1 MRKFTLILSLLVAF
15 VTTAMAQTVV
25 EGQMYRIKD
34 NTHSKYLTVGSY
46 DQNSTGTHGTVPVI
60 EKAEGNKDQ
69 VWYFESTGTDNQY
82 YLKSKSNYYIVCR
95 AWNVDANSI
104 EKSAINLLV
113 ADEEGSIYL
122 LNDTKYF
129 KVEDV
134 DGTAH
139 PFCDAPSNNANV
151 VTWSLETVDESEFA
165 VVSMDEINAD
175 YNAAKTYAQSILDRN
190 LASAAEIEA
199 LNNALSAA
207 ETAYNALVI
216 TDNTI
221 SDADATTFLGLVG
234 EINTATDNARF
245 LTSIDEMS
253 NNLVYS
259 VISNGRGSWVSN
271 GTDITSTTKAGIEV
285 DITSAN
291 QQFAIIK
298 SENTGKYYMY
308 NLGAEKL
315 VIKSGNNTAFTE
327 SPEQAVT
334 LLTSTSSTHKWV
346 IALVNDDNS
355 YSHMGVS
362 NGYDPAVITF
372 YNDLNDAGNQSRIEL
387 VSSINEETLDAIEAL
402 IATAETDNTNA
413 VAALDETIAK
423 AEAMSAYIGT
433 GVGKYTYT
441 GEGSYEEK
449 FAAIVAF
456 REAITETT
464 NPTPAEVE
472 AKTAELE
479 AIIASFSLNMPE
491 KGKYYRFKGYNNGNY
506 MLSDEYSETRLA
518 MGSGE
523 LASAI
528 FYYGEDG
535 SLLSYAIGRYL
546 PEATKN
552 GDWTCLEVGSAAP
565 ATTFAAGASIG
576 AYGFYLGSDA
586 SRAYYSGRGNYVD
599 AGGNIAT
606 NNNYDWIIE
615 EVKELPVTVSIG
627 YATLYAPVALA
638 IPEGVTA
645 HTVTL
650 NGEWATLSEPLK
662 VIPANTGV
670 VLQAEANTYNFAIT
684 TADEFNGEN
693 DLNGSIART
702 LVTKDDNKAYYIL
715 AVVNEV
721 AGFYNPTNGID
732 NTKFYNGGHKAYI
745 AVDGVA
751 QSNSIRFGEG
761 TTGIENVTVENG
773 VKAIFDLTG
782 RRVESV
788 TAPGIYIVNGKK
800 VLVK

>member
-1 MRKFTLILSLLVAF
+1 
-15 VTTAMAQTVV
+15 
-25 EGQMYRIKD
+25 MYRIKD
-34 NTHSKYLTVGSY
+34 NTNNLYLTITSY
-46 DQNSTGTHGTVPVI
+46 NAESNGTHGTVPVI

-69 VWYFESTGTDNQY
+69 VWYFESTGTENQY

-95 AWNVDANSI
+95 AWNVDANSSA
-104 EKSAINLLV
+104 KSAINLLD
-113 ADEEGSIYL
+113 AEEEGSVYL
-122 LNDTKYF
+122 LNGTKYF
-129 KVEDV
+129 KVETV

-139 PFCDAPSNNANV
+139 PFCDAPSDHSNV
-151 VTWSLETVDESEFA
+151 VTWSFEEVDVSEFPT
-165 VVSMDEINAD
+165 VSMDEINAEYD
-175 YNAAKTYAQSILDRN
+175 AAKAYAQSILDRE
-190 LASAAEIEA
+190 LASAAKIEA
-199 LNNALSAA
+199 VNNALSAA

-221 SDADATTFLGLVG
+221 PDADATTFLSLVDD
-234 EINTATDNARF
+234 INTATDNARF
-245 LTSIDEMS
+245 VTSIDEMS

-271 GTDITSTTKAGIEV
+271 GTAITGTTKAGIEV
-285 DITSAN
+285 DITSAD

-298 SENTGKYYMY
+298 SKNTDKNYLY
-308 NLGAEKL
+308 NVGAEKF
-315 VIKSGNNTAFTE
+315 VSKSGDYTTLTE

-334 LLTSTSSTHKWV
+334 LLTSTSSTHQWV

-372 YNDLNDAGNQSRIEL
+372 WNDLGDAGNQSRIEL
-387 VSSINEETLDAIEAL
+387 VSSIDEETLGAIEAL
-402 IATAETDNTNA
+402 IATAEA

-464 NPTPAEVE
+464 NPTPEEVE
-472 AKTAELE
+472 AKTTELE
-479 AIIASFSLNMPE
+479 TIIASFSLNMPE
-491 KGKYYRFKGYNNGNY
+491 KGKYYRFKGYNNDNY
-506 MLSDEYSETRLA
+506 MLSDEYSDTRLA

-523 LASAI
+523 SASAI

-546 PEATKN
+546 PNAVVN
-552 GDWTCLEVGSAAP
+552 GDWTCLEVGSDAP
-565 ATTFAAGASIG
+565 AATFAAGASIG
-576 AYGFYLGSDA
+576 AYGFYLGNDA

-606 NNNYDWIIE
+606 NSGYDWIIE
-615 EVKELPVTVSIG
+615 EVTELPVTVSAVG

-638 IPEGVTA
+638 IPEGITA
-645 HTVTL
+645 HTVTI
-650 NGEWATLSEPLK
+650 NGEWATLSEPLE

-693 DLNGSIART
+693 DLDGSIART
-702 LVTKDDNKAYYIL
+702 LVTKEDNKAYYIL

-721 AGFYNPTNGID
+721 AGFYNPTNGDD
-732 NTKFYNGGHKAYI
+732 NTTFYNGGHKAYI
-745 AVDGVA
+745 AVEGVA
-751 QSNSIRFGEG
+751 QSNSVRFGEG

-788 TAPGIYIVNGKK
+788 TVSGIYIVNGKK

>member
-15 VTTAMAQTVV
+15 VTTAIAQTVV

-34 NTHSKYLTVGSY
+34 NTRSKYLTVGSY

-104 EKSAINLLV
+104 EKSAINLLD

-122 LNDTKYF
+122 LNGTKYF
-129 KVEDV
+129 KVEDI

-139 PFCDAPSNNANV
+139 PFCDAPADHANI

-165 VVSMDEINAD
+165 AVSMDEINAD

-245 LTSIDEMS
+245 LTSFDEMS

-271 GTDITSTTKAGIEV
+271 GTAITGTTKAGIEV

-308 NLGAEKL
+308 NLGAEKF
-315 VIKSGNNTAFTE
+315 VIKSGNYTVLTE

-372 YNDLNDAGNQSRIEL
+372 YNDVNDAGNQSRIEL
-387 VSSINEETLDAIEAL
+387 VSSINEETLNAIEAL

-456 REAITETT
+456 REAIAETT

-479 AIIASFSLNMPE
+479 AIIASFSLNMPVA
-491 KGKYYRFKGYNNGNY
+491 GKYYRIKSKVSGLYVTAPSNTGTAMIMESGANANN
-506 MLSDEYSETRLA
+506 
-518 MGSGE
+518 
-523 LASAI
+523 I
-528 FYYGEDG
+528 FYWDNDKHFLVYGTG
-535 SLLSYAIGRYL
+535 MYING
-546 PEATKN
+546 KN
-552 GDWTCLEVGSAAP
+552 HAHYGYKDTYTFEESKTGVVGAYTIKP
-565 ATTFAAGASIG
+565 ATANYWHDNGTN
-576 AYGFYLGSDA
+576 LDV
-586 SRAYYSGRGNYVD
+586 YSG
-599 AGGNIAT
+599 AT
-606 NNNYDWIIE
+606 HANCNWIIE
-615 EVKELPVTVSIG
+615 EVTELPVTVSIG

-650 NGEWATLSEPLK
+650 NGEWATLSEPLE

-693 DLNGSIART
+693 DLNGSIAKT
-702 LVTKDDNKAYYIL
+702 LVTKDENKAYYIL

-721 AGFYNPTNGID
+721 AGFYNPTNGTD

-745 AVDGVA
+745 AVDGAA
-751 QSNSIRFGEG
+751 QSNSVRFGEG

-773 VKAIFDLTG
+773 FKAIYDLTG
-782 RRVESV
+782 RRVESA

>member
-34 NTHSKYLTVGSY
+34 NTRSKYLTVGSY
-46 DQNSTGTHGTVPVI
+46 NQTSNGTHGTVPVI

-95 AWNVDANSI
+95 SWNVDANSS
-104 EKSAINLLV
+104 EKSAINLLD
-113 ADEEGSIYL
+113 ADEEGSVYL
-122 LNDTKYF
+122 LNGTKYF

-139 PFCDAPSNNANV
+139 PFCDADAGNANI
-151 VTWSLETVDESEFA
+151 VTWSLETVDESEFST
-165 VVSMDEINAD
+165 VSMDEINAD
-175 YNAAKTYAQSILDRN
+175 YDAAKTYAQSILNRN

-271 GTDITSTTKAGIEV
+271 GTAITGTTKAGIEV

-308 NLGAEKL
+308 NLGAEKF
-315 VIKSGNNTAFTE
+315 VIKSGNYTALTE

-372 YNDLNDAGNQSRIEL
+372 WNDVNDAGNQSRIEL

-456 REAITETT
+456 REAIAETT

-479 AIIASFSLNMPE
+479 AIIASFSLNMPVA
-491 KGKYYRFKGYNNGNY
+491 GKYYRIKSKVSGLYVTAPTNTGTAMIMESGANANN
-506 MLSDEYSETRLA
+506 
-518 MGSGE
+518 
-523 LASAI
+523 I
-528 FYYGEDG
+528 FYWDNEKHFLVYGTG
-535 SLLSYAIGRYL
+535 MYING
-546 PEATKN
+546 KN
-552 GDWTCLEVGSAAP
+552 HAHYGYKAEY
-565 ATTFAAGASIG
+565 TFEESKTGVAGAYTIKPSN
-576 AYGFYLGSDA
+576 ANYWYDNDTNLDV
-586 SRAYYSGRGNYVD
+586 YSG
-599 AGGNIAT
+599 AT
-606 NNNYDWIIE
+606 HANCNWIIE
-615 EVKELPVTVSIG
+615 EVTELPVTVSIG

-650 NGEWATLSEPLK
+650 NGEWATLSEPLE

-702 LVTKDDNKAYYIL
+702 LVTKDENKAYYIL

-721 AGFYNPTNGID
+721 VGFYNPTNADD

-745 AVDGVA
+745 AVDGAA
-751 QSNSIRFGEG
+751 QSNSVRFGEG

-773 VKAIFDLTG
+773 VKAIYDLTG

>member
-34 NTHSKYLTVGSY
+34 NTRSKYLTVGSY
-46 DQNSTGTHGTVPVI
+46 DQNSVGSHGTVPVI

-95 AWNVDANSI
+95 AWNVDANSS
-104 EKSAINLLV
+104 EKSAINLLD

-122 LNDTKYF
+122 LNGTKYF

-134 DGTAH
+134 DGTSH
-139 PFCDAPSNNANV
+139 PFCDAPSDNANV

-271 GTDITSTTKAGIEV
+271 GTAITGTTKAGIEV

-308 NLGAEKL
+308 NLGAEKF
-315 VIKSGNNTAFTE
+315 VIKSGNNTALTE

-372 YNDLNDAGNQSRIEL
+372 WNDLNDAGNQSRIEL

-423 AEAMSAYIGT
+423 AQAMSAYIGT

-491 KGKYYRFKGYNNGNY
+491 AGKYYT
-506 MLSDEYSETRLA
+506 L
-518 MGSGE
+518 
-523 LASAI
+523 
-528 FYYGEDG
+528 
-535 SLLSYAIGRYL
+535 
-546 PEATKN
+546 KN
-552 GDWTCLEVGSAAP
+552 GDYYMTSTVNSNNRIACSTTNDATAIYYYDGSHLLAYSTGLYLGLNNTDWTFEAVGSTDISTVTFIAAVNS
-565 ATTFAAGASIG
+565 AVAKYNVKSADRWLHRTDEFIN
-576 AYGFYLGSDA
+576 
-586 SRAYYSGRGNYVD
+586 RC
-599 AGGNIAT
+599 T
-606 NNNYDWIIE
+606 NNTCGDLHNWTIE
-615 EVKELPVTVSIG
+615 EVTELPVTVSIG

-650 NGEWATLSEPLK
+650 NGEWATLSEPLE

-702 LVTKDDNKAYYIL
+702 LVTKEENKAYYIL

-721 AGFYNPTNGID
+721 VGFYNPTNGDD
-732 NTKFYNGGHKAYI
+732 NTTFYNGGHKAYI
-745 AVDGVA
+745 AVDGAA
-751 QSNSIRFGEG
+751 QSNSVRFGEG